1 MYSNPHV
8 FESSQTTR
16 YQHQYNMERRGC
28 YVQYQD
34 SPDGWKF
41 HGTGYYY
48 IVVCHLGECLACY
61 VPHLAFL
68 KLIALLSFFHA
79 YDLYYWCHNFE
90 TCLQLQTRR
99 IRKGLK
105 RVHRGSVQGVIGGTS
120 TSSESEEEEEQNEG
134 VYLGSLSVAET
145 PEERKRRENRSRRF
159 DRGKDMNRGSKGF
172 GRGRITNG
180 SIASTRRG
188 AVLQMALNSGDSQ
201 NGRAV
206 EDIDWDS
213 LTVRGTCQEVE
224 KRYLRL
230 TSAPD
235 PHMVAPPPSLPKFMC
250 SLETYL
256 CYSRRSCYLY
266 ILTEKMLC
274 SRHMVTDCFIC
285 KCEILTCHCFFQ
297 LTLAAPI

>member
-1 MYSNPHV
+1 
-8 FESSQTTR
+8 
-16 YQHQYNMERRGC
+16 
-28 YVQYQD
+28 
-34 SPDGWKF
+34 
-41 HGTGYYY
+41 
-48 IVVCHLGECLACY
+48 
-61 VPHLAFL
+61 L
-68 KLIALLSFFHA
+68 KLIALLIFFRA
-79 YDLYYWCHNFE
+79 YDLYYWCHNFDVE

-188 AVLQMALNSGDSQ
+188 AVLQMALNSADSQ

-235 PHMVAPPPSLPKFMC
+235 PHMVAPPPSLPKLVC

-274 SRHMVTDCFIC
+274 SRRMVTGICFIC

>member
-1 MYSNPHV
+1 
-8 FESSQTTR
+8 
-16 YQHQYNMERRGC
+16 
-28 YVQYQD
+28 
-34 SPDGWKF
+34 
-41 HGTGYYY
+41 
-48 IVVCHLGECLACY
+48 
-61 VPHLAFL
+61 
-68 KLIALLSFFHA
+68 
-79 YDLYYWCHNFE
+79 
-90 TCLQLQTRR
+90 
-99 IRKGLK
+99 
-105 RVHRGSVQGVIGGTS
+105 
-120 TSSESEEEEEQNEG
+120 
-134 VYLGSLSVAET
+134 
-145 PEERKRRENRSRRF
+145 
-159 DRGKDMNRGSKGF
+159 MNRGSKGF

-188 AVLQMALNSGDSQ
+188 AVLQMTLNSADSQ

-235 PHMVAPPPSLPKFMC
+235 PHMVAPPPSLPKLMC

-274 SRHMVTDCFIC
+274 SRRMVTGICFIC